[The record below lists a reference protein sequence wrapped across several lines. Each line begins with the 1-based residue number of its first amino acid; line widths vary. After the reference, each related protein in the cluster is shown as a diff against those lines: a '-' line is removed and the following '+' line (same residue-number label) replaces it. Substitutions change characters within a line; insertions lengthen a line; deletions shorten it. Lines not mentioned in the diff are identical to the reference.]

1 LLWACATAPAHWRR
15 VSLKINYHHHMGVQ
29 ATPSESRAGRR
40 EGDVWLTIPN
50 ALTAARLGAI
60 IPFAWLAMRG
70 QDRAALILFFLAGL
84 TDTLDGTIAR
94 HFGQASRIGRLI
106 DPIADKLFTGIA
118 FVVLSMF
125 RSGVTSIPV
134 WVMAAVLLRDVLI
147 LSGSFIVYRVS
158 RNSGFQP
165 SVYGKI
171 NTLLEIGTVVCFL
184 GQRDVPFLSSIFP
197 AAYVLLLLSIL
208 VSAGDYFRNGLR
220 MMGETRQP

>member
-1 LLWACATAPAHWRR
+1 
-15 VSLKINYHHHMGVQ
+15 MGVQ
-29 ATPSESRAGRR
+29 AAPSERRPRVR
-40 EGDVWLTIPN
+40 EGDAWLTIPN
-50 ALTAARLGAI
+50 VLTVARLGAI

-70 QDRAALILFFLAGL
+70 QDRAALILFLLAGL

-94 HFGQASRIGRLI
+94 KFGQASKVGRFL
-106 DPIADKLFTGIA
+106 DPIADKLFTGVA

-125 RSGVTSIPV
+125 RHGASVPV
-134 WVMAAVLLRDVLI
+134 WVMAAVLLRDVVI

-165 SVYGKI
+165 SVYGKL

-208 VSAGDYFRNGLR
+208 VSVGDYFRNGLR
-220 MMGETRQP
+220 MMGERRRP

>member
-1 LLWACATAPAHWRR
+1 
-15 VSLKINYHHHMGVQ
+15 MGVQ
-29 ATPSESRAGRR
+29 ATPSELRPGAR

-50 ALTAARLGAI
+50 ALTVARLGAI
-60 IPFAWLAMRG
+60 VPFAVLVVRG
-70 QDRAALILFFLAGL
+70 QDRAALILFLLAGL

-94 HFGQASRIGRLI
+94 HFGQASKIGRFL
-106 DPIADKLFTGIA
+106 DPIADKLFTGVA

-125 RSGVTSIPV
+125 RPSLTSIPV

-147 LSGSFIVYRVS
+147 LSGSLIVYRLS

-165 SVYGKI
+165 SVYGKL

-184 GQRDVPFLSSIFP
+184 AQRDFPFVTVIFP
-197 AAYVLLLLSIL
+197 ATYVVLLLSIL

-220 MMGETRQP
+220 MIGERRQS